1 MITHAGRFGT
11 LVASSLLLA
20 PVAMANEAITPPLA
34 STAQVTGTTPLVLG
48 APPAWGLMLLG
59 VAVVGLTVLRRVRK
73 TVPQRVP
80 RR

>member
-1 MITHAGRFGT
+1 LITHAGRFGT

-34 STAQVTGTTPLVLG
+34 STAQVTGTPFVLG
-48 APPAWGLMLLG
+48 APPAWGLMLAG
-59 VAVVGLTVLRRVRK
+59 VAVVGLTVLRRMRK